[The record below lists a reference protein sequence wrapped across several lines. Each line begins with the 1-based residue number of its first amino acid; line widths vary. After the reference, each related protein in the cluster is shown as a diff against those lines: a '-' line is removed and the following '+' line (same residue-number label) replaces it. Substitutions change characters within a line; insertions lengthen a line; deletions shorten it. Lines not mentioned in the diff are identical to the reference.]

1 MSDLRQ
7 PPLDDLHDAHNA
19 QPSATSDSGSA
30 SDTGTRTLSR
40 RKLLAGLGATGL
52 AATSVM
58 LWNGD
63 GSRSVWADVYN
74 DSSRKLKPGPRH
86 AAGCCFLTT
95 IGNLRTLATPDPD
108 VVYYVTDPGQEGFFS
123 YDPMDSASTDN
134 TGTILVSSSGAR
146 FKRHLS
152 DVLSASW
159 FGPKGDGVTEDTAA
173 FQAAL
178 NAAAG
183 KTLYIPKQH
192 GPYYL
197 SGQLFVSSNTTI
209 EFESGTIIQAVDTL
223 SRAQPYERLL
233 RLKMVENVVIH
244 GNGAT
249 LRMNK
254 AAYTSGEQAHC
265 VDISGS
271 RNVVIERLNCND
283 SGGDGFY
290 VGAYDVTADFGS
302 CKDIILRDCV
312 ADNNRRQGLSVI
324 SVDGLLVENCRFT
337 NTNGTAPESGV
348 DIEPNRR
355 SEPLRRIRFV
365 NCLSQGNA
373 GTGFLTALLHPTRT
387 SPLIDIT
394 FEGCITR
401 GNLYG
406 FVVNNGGE
414 GSNAPQGEIRMI
426 GCVAEEA
433 RSSGFWDISNSADSL
448 RRTYQQC
455 RAINCQTTQEPDSIY
470 GFSASFVVTCSTS
483 RPRVAIGNVEMID
496 CQSIETRAT
505 PLVKHGF
512 ALKKRS
518 AQKISHIRFF
528 NCTTIGGNQNTYLI
542 DSVAEQITAVNHPQ
556 PRHAVAASAA
566 LTYNWLGAALTNQ
579 PALADITLTLP
590 VPKAE
595 IQYTFIV
602 DAAFQMK
609 LQAAGSGDLLTP
621 DGAKS
626 FIASS
631 VPGSSITLRGRADLK
646 WEIVSAVGDWLT
658 DSGV

>member
-1 MSDLRQ
+1 MSDYRQ
-7 PPLDDLHDAHNA
+7 PPLDDPHAVPTA
-19 QPSATSDSGSA
+19 QPSVSPDACSA
-30 SDTGTRTLSR
+30 SNDGLHKLSR

-74 DSSRKLKPGPRH
+74 DTSRKLKPGARPK
-86 AAGCCFLTT
+86 AGCCFLTT
-95 IGNLRTLATPDPD
+95 ISDLRALTTPDPD
-108 VVYYVTDPGQEGFFS
+108 DVYYVTDSGQEGFFS
-123 YDPMDSASTDN
+123 YDQLDTASTDN
-134 TGTILVSSSGAR
+134 TGTVLVSGGGAR

-159 FGPKGDGVTEDTAA
+159 FGTKGDGVTENTAA

-178 NAAAG
+178 DAAAG

-192 GPYYL
+192 GPFYL
-197 SGQLFVSSNTTI
+197 TGQLFVASNTTI
-209 EFESGTIIQAVDTL
+209 ELENGTIIQAVDTL
-223 SRAQPYERLL
+223 SRTAPYERLL
-233 RLKMVENVVIH
+233 RLKMVENVVIR

-271 RNVVIERLNCND
+271 RDVVIENLNCND

-290 VGAYDVTADFGS
+290 VGVYEVTAGHGP
-302 CKDIILRDCV
+302 CRDIILRDCS

-348 DIEPNRR
+348 DLEPNGQ
-355 SEPLRRIRFV
+355 SEPLRRIRFM
-365 NCLSQGNA
+365 NCLAKGNA
-373 GTGFLTALLHPTRT
+373 GSGFLTALLKPTRL
-387 SPLIDIT
+387 SPLIDVT
-394 FEGCITR
+394 FEGCTTR

-406 FVVNNGGE
+406 FVINSAGE
-414 GSNAPQGEIRMI
+414 GAKAPQGEIRMI
-426 GCVAEEA
+426 GCTAEEA
-433 RSSGFWDISNSADSL
+433 QSAGFWDIANSSDSL
-448 RRTYQQC
+448 RRTYIRC
-455 RAINCQTTQEPDSIY
+455 RAINCQTTMAPDSID
-470 GFSASFVVTCSTS
+470 GFSASFVVTCATS
-483 RPRVAIGNVEMID
+483 KPRVSIGNVEMID
-496 CQSIETRAT
+496 CQSVETRAT

-518 AQKISHIRFF
+518 AQKISDVRFF

-542 DSVAEQITAVNHPQ
+542 DSVAEQVTAVNHPQ
-556 PRHAVAASAA
+556 PRHAAAASAA
-566 LTYNWLGAALTNQ
+566 LTFNWLGAAITNQ
-579 PALADITLTLP
+579 PALGNITLTLP
-590 VPKAE
+590 VAKAE
-595 IQYTFIV
+595 IRYTFIV

-609 LQAAGSGDLLTP
+609 LQAAGTGGLLTP
-621 DGAKS
+621 DGPKS

-631 VPGSSITLRGRADLK
+631 VPGSTITLRGRADLK
-646 WEIVSAVGDWLT
+646 WEIESAVGDWLT

>member
-1 MSDLRQ
+1 MTDFRQ
-7 PPLDDLHDAHNA
+7 PPLDDPHDVFTA
-19 QPSATSDSGSA
+19 QPSVSSGTGDTSDAGPHK
-30 SDTGTRTLSR
+30 LSR

-63 GSRSVWADVYN
+63 GSRSVLADVYN
-74 DSSRKLKPGPRH
+74 DPSRKIKPVPRH

-95 IGNLRTLATPDPD
+95 IGDLRALATPDPD
-108 VVYYVTDPGQEGFFS
+108 IVYYVTDPGQEGFFS
-123 YDPMDSASTDN
+123 YDPLDTASTDN
-134 TGTILVSSSGAR
+134 TGTILVSGGGAR

-152 DVLSASW
+152 DMLSASW
-159 FGPKGDGVTEDTAA
+159 FGTKGDGVTANTAA

-183 KTLYIPKQH
+183 KTLYIPKQT
-192 GPYYL
+192 GPFYL
-197 SGQLFVSSNTTI
+197 TGQLFVSSNTTI
-209 EFESGTIIQAVDTL
+209 VLESGTIIQAVDTL
-223 SRAQPYERLL
+223 SRTAPYERLL

-254 AAYTSGEQAHC
+254 AVYTSGEQAHC

-271 RNVVIERLNCND
+271 RNVVIENLNCND

-290 VGAYDVTADFGS
+290 VGVYEVTPGHGP
-302 CKDIILRDCV
+302 CRDIILRDCA

-348 DIEPNRR
+348 DVEPNGQ

-373 GTGFLTALLHPTRT
+373 GQGFLTALLKPTRL

-394 FEGCITR
+394 FEGCTTR

-406 FVVNNGGE
+406 FVINSAEE
-414 GSNAPQGEIRMI
+414 GVKAPQGEIRMI
-426 GCVAEEA
+426 DCTAEEA
-433 RSSGFWDISNSADSL
+433 QSSGFWDISNSSDSL
-448 RRTYQQC
+448 RRTYVRC
-455 RAINCQTTQEPDSIY
+455 RAINCQTTMAPDSVY

-483 RPRVAIGNVEMID
+483 RPRVSVGNVEMID
-496 CQSIETRAT
+496 CQSIETRAA

-518 AQKISHIRFF
+518 AQKIGDVRFF

-542 DSVAEQITAVNHPQ
+542 DSVAERVAAVHILQ
-556 PRHAVAASAA
+556 PRHEVAASAA
-566 LTYNWLGAALTNQ
+566 LTFNWLEAAITNQ
-579 PALADITLTLP
+579 PALGNITLTLP
-590 VPKAE
+590 VAKAE
-595 IQYTFIV
+595 IRYTFIV

-621 DGAKS
+621 DGPKS
-626 FIASS
+626 YIASS
-631 VPGSSITLRGRADLK
+631 IPGSTITLRGRSDLK

-658 DSGV
+658 DSGL

>member
-1 MSDLRQ
+1 MSDFRQ
-7 PPLDDLHDAHNA
+7 PPLDDPHDVHTA
-19 QPSATSDSGSA
+19 QPSVSP
-30 SDTGTRTLSR
+30 DTGSSSDAGTRKLSR

-74 DSSRKLKPGPRH
+74 DPSRKLKPGRLP
-86 AAGCCFLTT
+86 AGCCFLTT
-95 IGNLRTLATPDPD
+95 IGDLRALATPDPD

-123 YDPMDSASTDN
+123 YDPLDSASADN
-134 TGTILVSSSGAR
+134 TGTVLVSGGGAR

-152 DVLSASW
+152 DVLSAAW
-159 FGPKGDGVTEDTAA
+159 FGTNGDGVTENTAA

-178 NAAAG
+178 YAAAG

-192 GPYYL
+192 GPFYL
-197 SGQLFVSSNTTI
+197 TGQLFVASNTTI
-209 EFESGTIIQAVDTL
+209 VLESGTIIQAVDTL
-223 SRAQPYERLL
+223 SRTAPYERLL

-254 AAYTSGEQAHC
+254 AAYSSGEQAHC

-271 RNVVIERLNCND
+271 RNVVIENLNCND

-290 VGAYDVTADFGS
+290 VGVYEVTPGHGP
-302 CKDIILRDCV
+302 CRDIILRDCA

-348 DIEPNRR
+348 DVEPNGQ

-373 GTGFLTALLHPTRT
+373 GQGFLTALLKPTRL

-394 FEGCITR
+394 FEGCTTR
-401 GNLYG
+401 GSLYG
-406 FVVNNGGE
+406 FVINSAEE
-414 GSNAPQGEIRMI
+414 GVKAPQGEIRLI
-426 GCVAEEA
+426 DCTAEEA
-433 RSSGFWDISNSADSL
+433 QSSGFWDISNSSDSL
-448 RRTYQQC
+448 RRTYVRC
-455 RAINCQTTQEPDSIY
+455 RAINCQTTMAPDSVY

-483 RPRVAIGNVEMID
+483 RPRVSVGNVEMID
-496 CQSIETRAT
+496 CQSVETRAT

-518 AQKISHIRFF
+518 AQTISQIRFL
-528 NCTTIGGNQNTYLI
+528 NCTTLGGGQNTYLI
-542 DSVAEQITAVNHPQ
+542 DSAAEHVTAVNHPQ

-566 LTYNWLGAALTNQ
+566 VSYNWLGAAITNQ
-579 PALADITLTLP
+579 PAVADVTLALP

-595 IQYTFIV
+595 ITFSFIV
-602 DAAFQMK
+602 DAAYRMA
-609 LQAAGSGDLLTP
+609 LQASAAGELLTP
-621 DGAKS
+621 AGPRS
-626 FIASS
+626 HIACS
-631 VPGSSITLRGRADLK
+631 VPGSTIILRGRADLK
-646 WEIVSAVGDWLT
+646 WEIVSAVGDWFT